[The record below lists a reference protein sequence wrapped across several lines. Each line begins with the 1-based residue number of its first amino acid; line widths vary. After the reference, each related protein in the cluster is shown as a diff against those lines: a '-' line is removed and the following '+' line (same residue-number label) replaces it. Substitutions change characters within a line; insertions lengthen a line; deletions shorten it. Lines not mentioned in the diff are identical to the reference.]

1 MLTVVTS
8 LISTIRTESNI
19 PQAVL
24 SAIQLLW
31 VNLIMDTFAAL
42 ALATDNPS
50 DALLDRKPAKK
61 SDALINPHMWKQ
73 IVGQAVYQI
82 MICFV
87 IYLRSPDIFF
97 GLEDI
102 NEDGV
107 DEFAQTAVFNT
118 FVLCQLFNEIN
129 CRSITRGEEIVCL
142 ID

>member
-1 MLTVVTS
+1 LTIVTS
-8 LISTIRTESNI
+8 LISTVRTESNI

-50 DALLDRKPAKK
+50 DTLLDRKPAKK
-61 SDALINPHMWKQ
+61 SDPLINPHMWKQ

-82 MICFV
+82 VICMV
-87 IYLRSPDIFF
+87 IYLRSDVIFDR
-97 GLEDI
+97 EI
-102 NEDGV
+102 ETNEDDV
-107 DEFAQTAVFNT
+107 DEFAQTVVFNT

-129 CRSITRGEEIVCL
+129 CRSISRG
-142 ID
+142 